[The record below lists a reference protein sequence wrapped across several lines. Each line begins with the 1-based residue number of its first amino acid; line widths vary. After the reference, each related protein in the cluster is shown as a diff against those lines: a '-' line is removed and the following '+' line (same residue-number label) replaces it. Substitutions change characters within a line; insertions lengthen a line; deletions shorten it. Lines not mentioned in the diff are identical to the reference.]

1 MQAGGGA
8 KIREID
14 LLAMQISGQ
23 IDILFFS
30 LNYFFH

>member
-23 IDILFFS
+23 IDILFFFT
-30 LNYFFH
+30 LLFFH